1 MQQPRRGKFL
11 ILILG
16 LLAVVSFS
24 VMPIHAATGD
34 GSAGSKVGQAVEAY
48 GKAVADQERAPDL
61 DSQAVEKASVEEAEA
76 IKESGGKIPFTMEM
90 GIVMAVL
97 GLAILMFIFEWVRVD
112 VVGWI
117 MMVILPILGVVS
129 PKEAISGLSSNAV
142 VSIIAVIIIGA
153 GLDKTGCMNVLARNI
168 LKIAG
173 KSETRIMTLISATV
187 AFISSFMQNIGAAAL
202 FMPAAIRIGKQTG
215 IPVSRILMPM
225 GFCAIIGG
233 TITLVGA
240 SPTILLNDLIE
251 QSNSLGLLGVQVEP
265 LGLFT
270 QTPIGVA
277 LVTAAIL
284 YFIVLGRFIL
294 PKSGGTD
301 EDGKLLPSSLA
312 DTYQEIAGIYE
323 LEIPEDF
330 GSFKLSELHVRDRY
344 HVTIAG
350 VYMPASNYKNFAPTK
365 DELIQSGETIVMVG
379 NKAHVQQCAEELGWK
394 LKDDLEIFAEDFS
407 ANNAGVV
414 EGIITPRSELVGKTL
429 AEVHFRKTNHVVP
442 VVLCRG
448 GACQFK
454 DITQEVLKPGD
465 ALLMFGRWE
474 YFHALKKKETF
485 AFTTEIKGEIMREE
499 KARTAVIWLIVAI
512 SLVMGFEPITA
523 LFGHPMKLSLSVCL
537 LTGALGMILTKV
549 LSIDEAYK
557 SVDWMTVFLLGG
569 LIPLGLAF
577 QKTGAAEWIATTIM
591 NAIGTVPNIVFLLVV
606 GLLTSFFTLVVSN
619 VGATVLL
626 VPLCMSMAVQAGSD
640 PRITAMVVALAA
652 SNTFVL
658 PTHQVNALIMRPGG
672 YRTVDYAK
680 AGFGMTILFLVVLIG
695 MLYMFY

>member
-1 MQQPRRGKFL
+1 MMKQKFL
-11 ILILG
+11 WIPGVILMV
-16 LLAVVSFS
+16 LLFAC
-24 VMPIHAATGD
+24 
-34 GSAGSKVGQAVEAY
+34 GSSMA
-48 GKAVADQERAPDL
+48 
-61 DSQAVEKASVEEAEA
+61 AEA
-76 IKESGGKIPFTMEM
+76 AAEGGKIPFTLEM

-97 GLAILMFIFEWVRVD
+97 VMAILMFIFEWVRVD

-117 MMVILPILGVVS
+117 MMVCLPILGVVT

-173 KSETRIMTLISATV
+173 KSESRIMTLISATV

-202 FMPAAIRIGKQTG
+202 FMPAAIRIGRQTG

-240 SPTILLNDLIE
+240 SPTILLNDLID

-277 LVTAAIL
+277 LVIAAIV
-284 YFIVLGRFIL
+284 YFIILGRFIL
-294 PKSGGTD
+294 PKGGGQ
-301 EDGKLLPSSLA
+301 EDSSLLPSTIA

-323 LEIPEDF
+323 LAVPDDF
-330 GSFKLSELHVRDRY
+330 GSFTLQELSARTKY

-350 VYMPASNYKNFAPTK
+350 VFMPKSNYKNFAPTR
-365 DELIQSGETIVMVG
+365 DEVIQSGETLAIVG
-379 NKAHVQQCAEELGWK
+379 NEANVKQCADELGFV
-394 LKDDLEIFAEDFS
+394 LKGDMDIFAEDFS
-407 ANNAGVV
+407 PNNAGIL
-414 EGIITPRSELVGKTL
+414 EGIITPRSELTGKSL
-429 AEVHFRKTNHVVP
+429 GDVEFRKTNQVVP
-442 VVLCRG
+442 VVLCRDG
-448 GACQFK
+448 SCQFA
-454 DITQEVLKPGD
+454 DVSDEVLKPGD

-474 YFHALKKKETF
+474 HFHALKKKASF
-485 AFTTEIKGEIMREE
+485 AFTTEIKGEIMRED
-499 KARTAVIWLIVAI
+499 KARTAVIWLGVAI
-512 SLVMGFEPITA
+512 GLVLGFEPITN
-523 LFGHPMKLSLSVCL
+523 LLGVPMKLSLSVCL

-549 LSIDEAYK
+549 LTIDEAYR
-557 SVDWMTVFLLGG
+557 SVDWMTVFLLDG

-672 YRTVDYAK
+672 YRTTDYAK
-680 AGFGMTILFLVVLIG
+680 AGFGMTILFLAVLIG

>member
-1 MQQPRRGKFL
+1 MRKEKFL
-11 ILILG
+11 CVSGIV
-16 LLAVVSFS
+16 LLMSLFICSLSLAGTVDNGGQNALEEET
-24 VMPIHAATGD
+24 AASGSSLLTEDDPGDIETGD
-34 GSAGSKVGQAVEAY
+34 
-48 GKAVADQERAPDL
+48 
-61 DSQAVEKASVEEAEA
+61 KASKSPIEN
-76 IKESGGKIPFTMEM
+76 SSDGKIPFTLQM

-97 GLAILMFIFEWVRVD
+97 GMAILMFIFEWVRVD
-112 VVGWI
+112 IVGWI
-117 MMVILPILGVVS
+117 MMVLLPILGVVT

-173 KSETRIMTLISATV
+173 KSESRIMTLISATV

-270 QTPIGVA
+270 QTPIGIA

-284 YFIVLGRFIL
+284 YFILLGRLIL
-294 PKSGGTD
+294 PKGGGQD
-301 EDGKLLPSSLA
+301 DDADMLPSSLA
-312 DTYQEIAGIYE
+312 DTYQEVAGVYE
-323 LEIPEDF
+323 LELPADF
-330 GSFKLSELHVRDRY
+330 GSYRLSELHIRDNY
-344 HVTIAG
+344 HVTVAG
-350 VYMPASNYKNFAPTK
+350 VFLPDTNYKNFSPTH
-365 DELIQSGETIVMVG
+365 DEHMQSSETIVVVG
-379 NKAHVQQCAEELGWK
+379 NKEHVKRMAEELDCV
-394 LKDDLEIFAEDFS
+394 LKEDLEIFAENFS
-407 ANNAGVV
+407 PNNAGIM
-414 EGIITPRSELVGKTL
+414 EGIITPRSELVGKSL
-429 AEVHFRKTNHVVP
+429 AEVRFRKINHVVP
-442 VVLCRG
+442 VVLCRDG
-448 GACQFK
+448 LCQFM
-454 DITQEVLKPGD
+454 DITREILKPGD

-474 YFHALKKKETF
+474 AFHALKKRDSFT
-485 AFTTEIKGEIMREE
+485 FTTELKGEIMRED
-499 KARTAVIWLIVAI
+499 KARTAVIWLAVAI
-512 SLVMGFEPITA
+512 ALVMGFEPITA
-523 LFGHPMKLSLSVCL
+523 MLGHPMNLSLSVCL
-537 LTGALGMILTKV
+537 LTGALGMILTNV
-549 LSIDEAYK
+549 LSVDEAYQ

-577 QKTGAAEWIATTIM
+577 QKTGAAAWIATTIM
-591 NAIGTVPNIVFLLVV
+591 SAIGTVPNIVFLLVV

-672 YRTVDYAK
+672 YKTLDYAK
-680 AGFGMTILFLVVLIG
+680 AGFGMTILFLAVLIG

>member
-1 MQQPRRGKFL
+1 MIGFFKRSGCLALFFSAFL
-11 ILILG
+11 VAITAVPALAAEK
-16 LLAVVSFS
+16 AVV
-24 VMPIHAATGD
+24 
-34 GSAGSKVGQAVEAY
+34 
-48 GKAVADQERAPDL
+48 PD
-61 DSQAVEKASVEEAEA
+61 
-76 IKESGGKIPFTMEM
+76 FTLQM
-90 GIVMAVL
+90 GIVMGVL
-97 GLAILMFIFEWVRVD
+97 VLAILMFIFEWVRVD
-112 VVGWI
+112 VVGII

-153 GLDKTGCMNVLARNI
+153 GLDKTGCMNVLARHI
-168 LKIAG
+168 LKMAG

-251 QSNSLGLLGVQVEP
+251 QSNNLGILGVQVET

-277 LVTAAIL
+277 LVASAIL
-284 YFIVLGRFIL
+284 YFIVAGRFIL
-294 PKSGGTD
+294 PKGGGDQSTA
-301 EDGKLLPSSLA
+301 LLPPDIA
-312 DTYQEIAGIYE
+312 DTYQDIAAAYEIEVPEGFKSRR
-323 LEIPEDF
+323 LED
-330 GSFKLSELHVRDRY
+330 LHVR
-344 HVTIAG
+344 T
-350 VYMPASNYKNFAPTK
+350 NYRISVVAILDKEEHSKNFAPTRE
-365 DELIQSGETIVMVG
+365 DYIEAGDVLAVVG
-379 NKAHVQQCAEELGWK
+379 NEAAVKRFC
-394 LKDDLEIFAEDFS
+394 DDLGLIFKGDLDVFAEDLS
-407 ANNAGVV
+407 PNNAGII
-414 EGIITPRSELVGKTL
+414 EGIITPRSYLVGKTM
-429 AEVHFRKTNHVVP
+429 EQVRFRKTYNLVP
-442 VVLCRG
+442 LVICVSGEC
-448 GACQFK
+448 AFD
-454 DITQEVLKPGD
+454 DISRRVLKPGD
-465 ALLMFGRWE
+465 AVLMFGQWRD
-474 YFHALKKKETF
+474 FHTVKEKKLFTF
-485 AFTTEIKGEIMREE
+485 TNEIQGEIMRED
-499 KARTAVIWLIVAI
+499 KARTAVFWLFIAI
-512 SLVMGFEPITA
+512 ALVMGFEPLTA
-523 LFGHPMKLSLSVCL
+523 ALGFPMKLSLSVCL

-549 LSIDEAYK
+549 LSVDEAYE

-591 NAIGTVPNIVFLLVV
+591 NAIGSVPNIVFLLVV

-672 YRTVDYAK
+672 YKTMDYAK
-680 AGFGMTILFLVVLIG
+680 AGAGMTILFLAVLIG
-695 MLYMFY
+695 MLYLFY